1 MRDLGAFDVVV
12 LGGGPAG
19 LGAAWAASGGGARTL
34 VVERDGAT
42 GGLCRTVERDGFRFD
57 LGGHR
62 FITADRDL
70 LDRVVRLAG
79 DDLLLA
85 ERTSEVALL
94 GRRFRYPL
102 NLADLARN
110 LPPGLAARAL
120 GSWLLTRVRPLRRP
134 PENFEEWA
142 VQRFGRVLYDLF
154 IGPYTAKVWGE
165 EPDQLS
171 TEWAA
176 QRISL
181 LDLGEALRRLLPRP
195 GRAAAEA
202 TPRTHARTFLYPR
215 LGMGQLFERI
225 RGAAEAGGATIL
237 VGSRAVA
244 LEREG
249 DRVTG
254 VVLETPDGPARA
266 RVGWLLSTIP
276 LPGFLELALGGD
288 AARSLASPF
297 AFRPVRFLDVALDRP
312 QALPTTWCYVGDRRL
327 AAGRLQEPRR
337 RSAHMAPAG
346 ATSLMIEVPHA
357 AGDAVDRATDDELLA
372 RMRTELRPLVD
383 LERDVRFAFSARA
396 PEAYPVHR
404 RGTEP
409 ARAAALA
416 AAGRLV
422 NARTFG
428 RQGAFRF
435 IFSDAALRMGLDA
448 ASGALAGRPPS
459 NEELAG
465 VQSARTLIEVDSIV
479 DPTTLGGAP
488 AGV

>member
-19 LGAAWAASGGGARTL
+19 LGAAWEASGGGARTL
-34 VVERDGAT
+34 VVERDDAT

-102 NLADLARN
+102 NLGDLARN

-120 GSWLLTRVRPLRRP
+120 GSWLVARLRPRPRP
-134 PENFEEWA
+134 PETFEEWA
-142 VQRFGRVLYDLF
+142 VERFGRVLYDLF

-165 EPDQLS
+165 DPARLS

-181 LDLGEALRRLLPRP
+181 LDLGEALRRLVPRRRSP
-195 GRAAAEA
+195 ADA

-225 RGAAEAGGATIL
+225 RGAAEAGGATVL

-244 LEREG
+244 LERDG
-249 DRVTG
+249 ARVTH
-254 VVLETPDGPARA
+254 VVLETPEGPARA

-276 LPGFLELALGGD
+276 LPAFLELALGE
-288 AARSLASPF
+288 AARPLTSPF
-297 AFRPVRFLDVALDRP
+297 GFRPVRFLDVALDRS

-357 AGDAVDRATDDELLA
+357 PGDAVDRASDDELLA
-372 RMRTELRPLVD
+372 RMRAELRPLVD
-383 LERDVRFAFSARA
+383 LDRDVRFAFSARA

-404 RGTEP
+404 RGTES

-416 AAGRLV
+416 AAGRLE

-448 ASGALAGRPPS
+448 AAGALAGRPPS

-479 DPTTLGGAP
+479 DRSTLGA
-488 AGV
+488 V

>member
-1 MRDLGAFDVVV
+1 VRDLGRFDVIV
-12 LGGGPAG
+12 LGAGPAG
-19 LGAAWAASGGGARTL
+19 LGAAWEAAAGGARVL
-34 VVERDGAT
+34 VVERDDAT
-42 GGLCRTVERDGFRFD
+42 GGLCRTHERDGFRFD

-102 NLADLARN
+102 ELGDLVKN
-110 LPPGLAARAL
+110 LPPGLAVKALASWARSRL
-120 GSWLLTRVRPLRRP
+120 RPRGAP
-134 PENFEEWA
+134 AATFEDWA
-142 VQRFGRVLYDLF
+142 VERFGRVLFDLF

-165 EPDQLS
+165 HPRELS

-181 LDLGEALRRLLPRP
+181 LDLGEAARHLLPRLFA
-195 GRAAAEA
+195 GRAAA

-215 LGMGQLFERI
+215 LGMGQLFDRI
-225 RGAAEAGGATIL
+225 RDEAQRRGAT
-237 VGSRAVA
+237 VVHRARA
-244 LEREG
+244 ASFERDG
-249 DRVTG
+249 PRLSSVT
-254 VVLETPDGPARA
+254 LETAEGPALARA
-266 RVGWLLSTIP
+266 DWVLSTIP
-276 LPGFLELALGGD
+276 LPALLPLALGAEG
-288 AARSLASPF
+288 AALAAPF
-297 AFRPVRFLDVALDRP
+297 AFRPVRFIDVALARP
-312 QALPTTWCYVGDRRL
+312 TALPTTWCYVGDERL

-337 RSAHMAPAG
+337 RSAHMAPPG

-357 AGDAVDRATDDELLA
+357 PGDAVDRATDDELLG
-372 RMRTELRPLVD
+372 RMKDELRPLVD
-383 LERDVRFAFSARA
+383 LDRDVRFAFSVRA

-404 RGTEP
+404 RGTED

-416 AAGRLV
+416 ALGRVPNL
-422 NARTFG
+422 RTFG

-448 ASGALAGRPPS
+448 AAGALAGAPPP
-459 NEELAG
+459 NEVLAR
-465 VQSARTLIEVDSIV
+465 VQSARTLVEVESVV
-479 DPTTLGGAP
+479 DGASLGRA
-488 AGV
+488 